1 MKKKLLINGNEVEVE
16 LLKSDNSQV
25 TFNLNGKTWS
35 FVPGNDEAI
44 YGVNGNTKTRYALSS
59 AKIPNATLAAVGTHN
74 VKIEDASVSKS
85 KGAAAAGA
93 MVSPMPGKVLKVFK
107 KAGDNVKAGETV
119 LVMEAMKMEHAIK
132 ASQDGTISKI
142 SHAEG
147 EQVAGGVLLVEMEA
161 N

>member
-1 MKKKLLINGNEVEVE
+1 MKKKLMINGNEIEID
-16 LLKSDNSQV
+16 LLKNDGAKVS
-25 TFNLNGKTWS
+25 FNYNGKTWS
-35 FVPGNDEAI
+35 FVPGSEEAI
-44 YGVNGNTKTRYALSS
+44 YAVNGNTKTRYALAS
-59 AKIPNATLAAVGTHN
+59 AKVPNATLAAVGTHN
-74 VKIEDASVSKS
+74 VKVEDASVSKS
-85 KGAAAAGA
+85 KGAASAGA

-107 KAGDNVKAGETV
+107 QVGDSVKAGETV

-132 ASQDGTISKI
+132 ASEDGKIAKI